1 MYTDP
6 SHLSAQR
13 PLQPSADLPS
23 ELPAHIPAAL
33 RSCFAAQRA
42 AFARQRFPSLQERRA
57 DLRALH
63 RLLVENRDALVDAV
77 NRDFGCRSRFET
89 LMTEL
94 LQAQE
99 GLLDAIKR
107 LPRWMRREKRPL
119 DITQYPLASAWV
131 QPQPLGVVGVVV
143 PWNFPIAM
151 AVQPMIGALAAG
163 NRVMVKMSENS
174 AQLARLL
181 QEVLPR
187 YFAADKVSVFADTG
201 EDGASIGPLFTQL
214 PFNHLFFTG
223 SPQTGRAVM
232 ANCAPNL
239 TPVTLELGGKSPA
252 IVAPDYPLAQAAER
266 ILWVK
271 MLNAGQICT
280 NVDYL
285 FVPQGREQEFIG
297 HAQRVVQA
305 RYPDLC
311 NGDYTA
317 IIDQRQ
323 YDRLQAMLADAVA
336 QGAQAVPLAPTQQ
349 GDPARRIMPPI
360 ALLNVHDGMQV
371 MQREIFGPLLPI
383 LSYQNQD
390 EATQYINDRPHP
402 LALYLFSHDK
412 ALQQHYLT
420 QTLAGGVTLNDTLL
434 HVGQHHLPFGGV
446 GNSGMGHYHGK
457 EGFLTFS
464 KLKPVFQQ
472 GPLRTVDFLL
482 PPYGA
487 TAQKM
492 LNFMLWKNR

>member
-1 MYTDP
+1 MSTMPPAVD
-6 SHLSAQR
+6 LAAQ
-13 PLQPSADLPS
+13 L
-23 ELPAHIPAAL
+23 PAAL
-33 RSCFAAQRA
+33 RECFAAQRA
-42 AFARQRFPSLQERRA
+42 AFAKNRNPGLAERRA

-63 RLLVENRDALVDAV
+63 RLLVDNRDALVDAV

-94 LQAQE
+94 LQGQE
-99 GLLDAIKR
+99 AALDAIR
-107 LPRWMRREKRPL
+107 QLPRWMKRQRRPL
-119 DITQYPLASAWV
+119 DITQYPLAGAFV
-131 QPQPLGVVGVVV
+131 MPQPLGVVGIVV

-174 AQLARLL
+174 AHLARLL
-181 QEVLPR
+181 QGLLPR
-187 YFAADKVSVFADTG
+187 YFGADKVSVFADADAAPG
-201 EDGASIGPLFTQL
+201 QSLGPLFTQL

-232 ANCAPNL
+232 ANCAAQL

-252 IVAPDYPLAQAAER
+252 IVAPDYPLAKAAER

-285 FVPQGREQEFIG
+285 FVPEGSEQAFVA
-297 HAQRVVQA
+297 HAQRIVAQ
-305 RYPDLC
+305 RYPSLTG
-311 NGDYTA
+311 GDYTA

-323 YDRLQAMLADAVA
+323 HERLQAMLADAVA
-336 QGAQAVPLAPTQQ
+336 QGATAVPLHPGQA
-349 GDPARRIMPPI
+349 GDPARRLMPPV

-383 LSYQNQD
+383 LGYRSHED
-390 EATQYINDRPHP
+390 VLAYINDRPNP
-402 LALYLFSHDK
+402 LALYLFSHDRG
-412 ALQQHYLT
+412 LQEQYLH
-420 QTLAGGVTLNDTLL
+420 QTLSGGVTLNDTLL
-434 HVGQHHLPFGGV
+434 HAGQHHLPFGGV
-446 GNSGMGHYHGK
+446 GASGMGHYHGR

-464 KLKPVFQQ
+464 KLRPVFRQ
-472 GPLRTVDFLL
+472 GPLRTVDFLM
-482 PPYGA
+482 PPYAGLA
-487 TAQKM
+487 SKM
-492 LNFMLWKNR
+492 LDFMLWRNR

>member
-1 MYTDP
+1 M
-6 SHLSAQR
+6 S
-13 PLQPSADLPS
+13 LQPHPTAVPPL
-23 ELPAHIPAAL
+23 ATHIPQPL
-33 RSCFAAQRA
+33 RDCFAAQHA
-42 AFARQRFPSLQERRA
+42 AFQQQRNPSLAERRQ

-63 RLLVENRDALVDAV
+63 RLLLENRDALVDAV

-89 LMTEL
+89 LFTEL
-94 LQAQE
+94 LQGQE
-99 GLLDAIKR
+99 GALDAIKN

-119 DITQYPLASAWV
+119 DITQYPLARAFV
-131 QPQPLGVVGVVV
+131 QPQPLGVVGIVV

-181 QEVLPR
+181 QELAPR
-187 YFAADKVSVFADTG
+187 YFAADKLNFFADKG

-214 PFNHLFFTG
+214 PFAHLFFTG
-223 SPQTGRAVM
+223 SPQTGKAVM

-252 IVAPDYPLAQAAER
+252 IVAPDYPLDKAAER

-323 YDRLQAMLADAVA
+323 YDRLQAMLADAID
-336 QGAQAVPLAPTQQ
+336 QGAQAVPLAPGQS
-349 GDPARRIMPPI
+349 GDAARRIMPPV

-371 MQREIFGPLLPI
+371 MQREIFGPILPI
-383 LSYQNQD
+383 LGYQSRD
-390 EATQYINDRPHP
+390 DVTQYINDRPHP

-420 QTLAGGVTLNDTLL
+420 QTLSGGVTLNDTLL